1 MTRKVEQPAL
11 FGGVD
16 CLGESSKEVECNVDS
31 CPGILI
37 QYVKNESH
45 WILVDIFE
53 RDVWA
58 VSKATERGILLG
70 THTWTINGDGEVR
83 FSLITTEQF
92 VFLCL
97 K

>member
-37 QYVKNESH
+37 QYVKKTCWYVLKVEIGRIHNIAIS
-45 WILVDIFE
+45 IL
-53 RDVWA
+53 
-58 VSKATERGILLG
+58 S
-70 THTWTINGDGEVR
+70 
-83 FSLITTEQF
+83 SLQF
-92 VFLCL
+92 
-97 K
+97 

>member
-37 QYVKNESH
+37 QYVNKT
-45 WILVDIFE
+45 
-53 RDVWA
+53 VWLYY
-58 VSKATERGILLG
+58 TNNTR
-70 THTWTINGDGEVR
+70 
-83 FSLITTEQF
+83 
-92 VFLCL
+92 
-97 K
+97 